1 MQTLKLYRRAAW
13 YMEEMRKVYPRELY
27 EAEKAKVYTCLGEFA
42 HAPGHHLMCE
52 FGTWKLSGMHEL
64 ENFEE
69 LDRHPDD
76 FSITIPFDE
85 E

>member
-13 YMEEMRKVYPRELY
+13 YMDFIKQSSPKMYEE
-27 EAEKAKVYTCLGEFA
+27 EKDKLYTCLGEFA

-64 ENFEE
+64 DNFDE
-69 LDRHPDD
+69 LVEHPDD
-76 FSITIPFDE
+76 VTITL
-85 E
+85 